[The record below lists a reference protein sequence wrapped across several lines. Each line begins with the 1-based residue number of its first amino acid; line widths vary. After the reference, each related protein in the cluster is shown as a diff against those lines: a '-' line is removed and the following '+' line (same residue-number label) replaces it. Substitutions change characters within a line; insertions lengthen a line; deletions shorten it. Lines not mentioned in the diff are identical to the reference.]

1 MTQLTA
7 TSWETQGIQ
16 ALWAYACL
24 NFNAGALGLLAVE
37 VNAEPSHPRAWT
49 DGRVLKVSRVAL
61 HDWLAQEDIGQGAR
75 ALANAGL
82 LTLEEWLREGS
93 GWAKYASEGTSPVVS
108 LPEGEWAPEF
118 GRAVR
123 HRLRHPRQPVDSV
136 NVPTDLQSAFEAW
149 VPPSQ
154 GWGRGEVD
162 PTASI
167 QGLEQTWT
175 VSQALRQWRVAQCDF
190 RHAHG
195 PLEFPE
201 EMALT
206 EAFLKQHPDLV
217 ELWLDQVPVPK
228 APWNALFQVRD
239 PRWVPTLISG
249 GARAD
254 AEHLGEDL
262 LSWAAL
268 HAPQLIP
275 AFLNAGVPLV
285 SSEERLF
292 WHLAIFEGEDEQ
304 ELEHRRL
311 AGRLLLDRMGQELPT
326 QAFLTNTLSRAFYPG
341 HNRLRLLQALWPEGH
356 RLEAVYPT
364 LEHQQPNGQKEA
376 LPLAEAMAVLMVE
389 ALEQRGATFE
399 ETAASAASLANM
411 GVDFSATFA
420 NGDTVF
426 HRSLSFARAPKTAQ
440 HLYFSLTPLGA
451 DWNRP
456 NDLGQV
462 PMDLPHS
469 METGK
474 IKQRQ
479 RDSMDLR
486 AIESDLEQKRL
497 DRTLQE
503 SAASKPKQR
512 L

>member
-1 MTQLTA
+1 MTQITA
-7 TSWETQGIQ
+7 TSWENQGIQ

-24 NFNAGALGLLAVE
+24 NFNAGALGLMAVE
-37 VNAEPSHPRAWT
+37 VNAEPSQPRAWT

-123 HRLRHPRQPVDSV
+123 QRLRHPRQPVDPV
-136 NVPTDLQSAFEAW
+136 NAPTDLQSAFEAW
-149 VPPSQ
+149 ARPSQ
-154 GWGRGEVD
+154 NWGRGEVD
-162 PTASI
+162 PDASI
-167 QGLEQTWT
+167 QALDRTWT
-175 VSQALRQWRVAQCDF
+175 VNESLQQWRVAQCHF
-190 RHAHG
+190 RQAHG
-195 PLEFPE
+195 PLEYVQ

-206 EAFLKQHPDLV
+206 EVFLKQHPNLV
-217 ELWLDQVPVPK
+217 GLWMDQEPTPK
-228 APWNALFQVRD
+228 APWNALFQVQD
-239 PRWVPTLISG
+239 PRWVPALISG
-249 GARAD
+249 GARVD
-254 AEHLGEDL
+254 AEHLGENL

-275 AFLNAGVPLV
+275 AFLKAGVPLM
-285 SSEERLF
+285 SSDEHLF
-292 WHLAIFEGEDEQ
+292 WHLAIFEGDDEQ
-304 ELEHRRL
+304 ELEQRRL

-326 QAFLTNTLSRAFYPG
+326 PAFLVNTLSRAFYPS
-341 HNRLRLLQALWPEGH
+341 HNRLRLLEALWPAGH
-356 RLEAVYPT
+356 RLDEVFPT
-364 LEHQQPNGQKEA
+364 LEHQLHNGHKEP

-399 ETAASAASLANM
+399 ETAARAASLANM

-462 PMDLPHS
+462 PLDLPHS

-479 RDSMDLR
+479 RNSMDLR
-486 AIESDLEQKRL
+486 AIEAELEQKRL